1 MRQGRFITAAAA
13 AVAALAIGPG
23 AALAT
28 PGSFTDDAAG
38 DFAAGTIPASAWTVE
53 PGSVTLQGTSVADN
67 FDGTATLGTTPQ
79 AGSPPVGLHPW
90 TATSWP
96 GGTGSAT
103 VSGGSL
109 TVNGARVNGD
119 GAADYQTGKVLEF
132 RATFG
137 AVPSQNVG
145 FGDTFDNAPW
155 AMFSTGNGTD
165 LPAGLYARTRNTA
178 GAALD
183 TRLDNGALVINPT
196 VPHLYRIEWTASDVR
211 FYVDGALVVTH
222 PIALATDPDRM
233 RPVISDFT
241 TDPTSVKVD
250 WLGMWEIAA
259 PPSGTFTSRVFDA
272 GTGTNLT
279 WGTLN
284 AGAFDAVPAMQTRT
298 GNTPTPD
305 ASWSLFTPVVN
316 GAIQS
321 PAGRRYIQYSAAL
334 TGAAPSLDSVVIK
347 YDIGSGSPGT
357 GGGSG
362 SGSGS
367 GAGGVQS
374 GGSGTQG
381 GGNSGATTDKTNPT
395 VTLIAATLRATKK
408 GAVSF
413 TYGCPSTEKSCTITL
428 KLKNGKKTVASKT
441 FTVKGG
447 QSKAVTVVLSKDAR
461 KLLAK
466 RGKLKM
472 SAVVKATD
480 AAGNARTTT
489 KAMTIRRA
497 TH

>member
-53 PGSVTLQGTSVADN
+53 PGSVALKGTSVADN
-67 FDGTATLGTTPQ
+67 FDGTALG
-79 AGSPPVGLHPW
+79 APPVGLHPW
-90 TATSWP
+90 KPESWDPMNP
-96 GGTGSAT
+96 GSWI
-103 VSGGSL
+103 VSGGTL
-109 TVNGARVNGD
+109 TVNGAHVNDDVAHGD
-119 GAADYQTGKVLEF
+119 YATGKVMAF

-137 AVPSQNVG
+137 AVPFQNVG
-145 FGDTFDNAPW
+145 LGDTFFDAPW

-165 LPAGLYARTRNTA
+165 LPTGLYARTR
-178 GAALD
+178 ALD
-183 TRLDNGALVINPT
+183 AAQPVTNTPIAVNPT
-196 VPHLYRIEWTASDVR
+196 VPHQYRIEWTATQVK
-211 FYVDGALVVTH
+211 FYVDGALVATHTVTIE
-222 PIALATDPDRM
+222 PM
-233 RPVISDFT
+233 RPVISDAA
-241 TDPTSVKVD
+241 TDPASVKVD
-250 WLGMWEIAA
+250 WLNMWELAT
-259 PPSGTFTSRVFDA
+259 PPADTFTSRVFDA

-279 WGTLN
+279 WGTLT
-284 AGAFDAVPAMQTRT
+284 AGAFDAVPATQTRT

-305 ASWSLFTPVVN
+305 ASWSAFTPVVN

-321 PAGRRYIQYSAAL
+321 PGGRRYIQYSAAL

-362 SGSGS
+362 SGAGGGSGS

-381 GGNSGATTDKTNPT
+381 SGNSGATTDKTKPK

>member
-1 MRQGRFITAAAA
+1 MRHGRFITAAAA

-38 DFAAGTIPASAWTVE
+38 DFAAGTIPANAWTVE
-53 PGSVTLQGTSVADN
+53 PGSVALKGGSVADN
-67 FDGTATLGTTPQ
+67 FDGTTLGQ
-79 AGSPPVGLHPW
+79 PPVAPDNHPW
-90 TATSWP
+90 TVTQWDGAT
-96 GGTGSAT
+96 GTAT
-103 VSGGSL
+103 VGGGSV
-109 TVNGARVNGD
+109 TVNGVHVNDNVAHGD
-119 GAADYQTGKVLEF
+119 YATGKVMEF
-132 RATFG
+132 RATF
-137 AVPSQNVG
+137 AAAPSQNIG
-145 FGDTFDNAPW
+145 LGDTFNEAPW

-165 LPAGLYARTRNTA
+165 LPTGLYARTRAVDGAQPVTNTA
-178 GAALD
+178 IA
-183 TRLDNGALVINPT
+183 VNPT
-196 VPHLYRIEWTASDVR
+196 VPHQYRIEWSATQVK
-211 FYVDGALVVTH
+211 FYVDGALVATHTVTLE
-222 PIALATDPDRM
+222 PM

-241 TDPTSVKVD
+241 TDATNSVKVD
-250 WLGMWEIAA
+250 WLNMSEIAA

-272 GTGTNLT
+272 GTASNLT
-279 WGTLN
+279 WGTLT
-284 AGAFDAVPAMQTRT
+284 AGAFDGIPAIQTRT
-298 GNTPTPD
+298 GNTPVPD
-305 ASWSLFTPVVN
+305 ASWSAFTPVVN

-321 PAGRRYIQYSAAL
+321 PPGRRYIQYSAAL
-334 TGAAPSLDSVVIK
+334 TGTAPALDSVQIN
-347 YDIGSGSPGT
+347 YDIGSGSTGT

-362 SGSGS
+362 TGSGS
-367 GAGGVQS
+367 SSGGQS
-374 GGSGTQG
+374 GGSGGSQG
-381 GGNSGATTDKTNPT
+381 GGNSSTDKTKPK

-413 TYGCPSTEKSCTITL
+413 TYACPSTEKSCTITL
-428 KLKNGKKTVASKT
+428 KLKSAKKTVASKT

-447 QSKAVTVVLSKDAR
+447 KSKAVTLVLSKDAR

-466 RGKLKM
+466 RGSLKV